1 MNKNIELF
9 GLFFKLGL
17 ITFGGGYAMIP
28 QIKESIV
35 EKKGWIT
42 EDDMLEMIAI
52 AESTPGPVAINMAT
66 YIGYKQNKILGSICA
81 TLGVVLPSLIIIY
94 LISLFLEQFMANK
107 YVQYAFIGINA
118 AVAFLIIK
126 AGLNMIKKMPKK
138 VIPIAVCSVV
148 FILVLLFKFMQIS
161 FSSIYFIIIGG
172 VLGIILYSV
181 SQAKKMKNKVDDK
194 NDEDN
199 NLGGSDND

>member
-17 ITFGGGYAMIP
+17 LTFGGGYAMIP

-35 EKKGWIT
+35 EKKEWIT
-42 EDDMLEMIAI
+42 EDDMLEIIAI
-52 AESTPGPVAINMAT
+52 AESTPGPIAINMAT

-94 LISLFLEQFMANK
+94 LISLVLEQFMANQ

-126 AGLNMIKKMPKK
+126 AGLNMIKKLPIK
-138 VIPIAVCSVV
+138 VAPILLCSMV
-148 FILVLLFKFMQIS
+148 FILVLLFKFMQIG

-172 VLGIILYSV
+172 VIGIMLYSF
-181 SQAKKMKNKVDDK
+181 SIMNAPEIKEKRGKKKNKK
-194 NDEDN
+194 HRRKQ
-199 NLGGSDND
+199 

>member
-17 ITFGGGYAMIP
+17 LTFGGGYAMIP

-35 EKKGWIT
+35 EKKEWIT
-42 EDDMLEMIAI
+42 EDDMLEIIAI
-52 AESTPGPVAINMAT
+52 AESTPGPIAINMAT

-94 LISLFLEQFMANK
+94 LISLVLEQFMANQ

-126 AGLNMIKKMPKK
+126 AGVNMIKKLPIK
-138 VIPIAVCSVV
+138 VAPILLCSMV
-148 FILVLLFKFMQIS
+148 FILVLLFKFMQIG

-172 VLGIILYSV
+172 VIGIMLYSF
-181 SQAKKMKNKVDDK
+181 SIMNAPEIKEKRGKKKNKK
-194 NDEDN
+194 HRRKQ
-199 NLGGSDND
+199 

>member
-17 ITFGGGYAMIP
+17 LTFGGGYAMIP

-35 EKKGWIT
+35 EKKEWIT
-42 EDDMLEMIAI
+42 EDDMLEIIAI
-52 AESTPGPVAINMAT
+52 AESTPGPIAINMAT

-94 LISLFLEQFMANK
+94 LISLVLEQFMANQ

-126 AGLNMIKKMPKK
+126 AGLNMIKKLPIK
-138 VIPIAVCSVV
+138 VAPILMCSIV
-148 FILVLLFKFMQIS
+148 FILVLLFKFMQIG

-172 VLGIILYSV
+172 VIGIMLYSF
-181 SQAKKMKNKVDDK
+181 SIMNAPEIKEKRGKKKNKK
-194 NDEDN
+194 HRRKQ
-199 NLGGSDND
+199 